1 MDNMQNILRRIPKI
15 DEVLQDQRLVLF
27 YGTTPRSV
35 IVESVRETIDHLR
48 QEILSGIESLF
59 PRLQDGS
66 VVFKFS
72 RLFFMA
78 RKKHHC

>member
-48 QEILSGIESLF
+48 QEILSGNTEGLDNAEALMDEIVDSIL
-59 PRLQDGS
+59 
-66 VVFKFS
+66 
-72 RLFFMA
+72 
-78 RKKHHC
+78 